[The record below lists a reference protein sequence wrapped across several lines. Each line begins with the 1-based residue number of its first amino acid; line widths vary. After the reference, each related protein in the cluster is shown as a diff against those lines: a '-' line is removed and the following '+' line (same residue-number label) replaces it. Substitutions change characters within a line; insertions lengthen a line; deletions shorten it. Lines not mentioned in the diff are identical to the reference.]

1 MELILDKKL
10 CEFIGYDRGT
20 AIESVEWVSTGR
32 GLGYAHMVD
41 VTGREYALGNPNRA
55 TKPVKYGEHLM
66 SAEEFKTIF
75 KSSHSFNQALRG
87 CTTFVN
93 FEKAI
98 QNKSKKYRQ

>member
-1 MELILDKKL
+1 MELLLDKQM
-10 CEFIGYDRGT
+10 CDFIGYDRGT

-55 TKPVKYGEHLM
+55 TKPLKYNEHLM

-75 KSSHSFNQALRG
+75 KSSHSFNQALEVAQLFCEFRKG
-87 CTTFVN
+87 YT
-93 FEKAI
+93 K
-98 QNKSKKYRQ
+98 